1 MTDWIREPP
10 NEKLLRLFIP
20 GEGWKKHSDKLTEAG
35 DRVEA
40 PGSARLIESVFINSL
55 NATNL
60 LLLTGTGSSFAAS
73 NIAGKPQPA
82 GMATL
87 WNNVQD
93 RVGAKEFTEVCKLF
107 SHANIDKNIE
117 KLLTLCKIYIELNT
131 GKQEKT
137 NSKIIDFV
145 AKAEDTIIDAVDF
158 VDRETKLNSHST
170 IIQKIGRRGQRKP
183 RAKFYTTNYDLC
195 FEEAARRQRFSIIDG
210 FSHSHDQLYDRSYFD
225 LDIVRR
231 DSKNDTPNYIE
242 NIFHL
247 YKLHGSVDWRR
258 VDSEIIRSR
267 EKHGT
272 PVLIYPR
279 SSKYQEAFD
288 NPYLDMIG
296 SLQSS
301 LREPDT
307 ALIVSGFGFNDD
319 HISRPIFSAIESNM
333 SLRLVICDPAFIPLE
348 AFNKDDHIINT
359 DLATNNSF
367 LKDFYRLSAN
377 GDPRVH
383 LLNGRF
389 SDMALAIP
397 DLVGETDRERH
408 ASRMRILREQDPQ

>member
-1 MTDWIREPP
+1 MQLISCY
-10 NEKLLRLFIP
+10 LLVQGHL
-20 GEGWKKHSDKLTEAG
+20 
-35 DRVEA
+35 
-40 PGSARLIESVFINSL
+40 
-55 NATNL
+55 
-60 LLLTGTGSSFAAS
+60 FAAS

-93 RVGAKEFTEVCKLF
+93 KVGAKEFTEVCKLF

-137 NSKIIDFV
+137 NIKIIDFV

-231 DSKNDTPNYIE
+231 DSKNDTPK
-242 NIFHL
+242 L
-247 YKLHGSVDWRR
+247 Y
-258 VDSEIIRSR
+258 R
-267 EKHGT
+267 EHI
-272 PVLIYPR
+272 P
-279 SSKYQEAFD
+279 
-288 NPYLDMIG
+288 
-296 SLQSS
+296 SL
-301 LREPDT
+301 
-307 ALIVSGFGFNDD
+307 
-319 HISRPIFSAIESNM
+319 
-333 SLRLVICDPAFIPLE
+333 
-348 AFNKDDHIINT
+348 
-359 DLATNNSF
+359 
-367 LKDFYRLSAN
+367 
-377 GDPRVH
+377 
-383 LLNGRF
+383 
-389 SDMALAIP
+389 
-397 DLVGETDRERH
+397 
-408 ASRMRILREQDPQ
+408 